1 MKNTYSAH
9 HDGSQWILVR
19 EKDSIRKDT
28 KEVVRKEENVG
39 YYSNFHHVISRMYEE
54 MVAEQIEGFT
64 DKDIFEAVTHAGM
77 IHQDLIQRRYD
88 NDPRS
93 REQDINQ
100 SEDGLT

>member
-19 EKDSIRKDT
+19 EKDSIKKDT

-39 YYSNFHHVISRMYEE
+39 YYSNFHHVVHRMYEE
-54 MVAEQIEGFT
+54 ILADQVQEFDLKDMVKLITIAKE
-64 DKDIFEAVTHAGM
+64 

-88 NDPRS
+88 NDSRS

>member
-1 MKNTYSAH
+1 MENTYSAH

-54 MVAEQIEGFT
+54 MVAEMV
-64 DKDIFEAVTHAGM
+64 EAFDPKEMLVAVNLAKE
-77 IHQDLIQRRYD
+77 IHQDLIRRRYD
-88 NDPRS
+88 NVPCS